1 MSALPS
7 AVAYSQ
13 GHPSLPPN
21 ARSTEVVVRASNGS
35 SFGENA
41 TIQFDFNNSG
51 FIDPQSIYVRY
62 RYAFTN
68 LVGAEMKGVPA
79 LTPFARLNCYSGS
92 QQLESISQYNQVA
105 TMLVALT
112 HSVSDK
118 YSLASSY
125 GYYNST
131 SVPSLDQLDGRVLVV
146 NETGTFSAPLP
157 CILSNCEKYIP
168 AFAMPQLRVELVVST
183 LADMF
188 KTNVVVAPTA
198 FAITQ
203 IELVY
208 TQIDLGADVEAMVR
222 STGLAHIKTQ
232 SFSNTSSLLGAG
244 ALGQVSLVYNTRLAS
259 IKSAFLF
266 MANSRAGS
274 NLEFDSVDI
283 TKSNG
288 AYFLTIAGKSY
299 PQVPYSTAIN
309 KNGIFMA
316 LRGACGTIFSRDN
329 NCSINAMEWN
339 VVDNVDTTLAT
350 PGKFIVGVDLEVV
363 GSDYIMSGTSSAN
376 SAITANIQL
385 GTATSD
391 AHNVHLILNYD
402 GLLEIDFMQGTASL
416 KC

>member
-1 MSALPS
+1 M
-7 AVAYSQ
+7 
-13 GHPSLPPN
+13 
-21 ARSTEVVVRASNGS
+21 
-35 SFGENA
+35 
-41 TIQFDFNNSG
+41 
-51 FIDPQSIYVRY
+51 
-62 RYAFTN
+62 
-68 LVGAEMKGVPA
+68 
-79 LTPFARLNCYSGS
+79 
-92 QQLESISQYNQVA
+92 
-105 TMLVALT
+105 
-112 HSVSDK
+112 
-118 YSLASSY
+118 
-125 GYYNST
+125 
-131 SVPSLDQLDGRVLVV
+131 